1 GVPRPPWSTQCSR
14 NQRLVP
20 GPRVARCARN
30 QKRPGA
36 PGSTLWRHDPRSAKR
51 RGMAA
56 DNRVAIFLHS
66 GDYARVHPG
75 LAIAAA
81 AVASGREV
89 HLFFFW
95 WALDRLLRG
104 DLGEPTFEDSSIPLE
119 SREAAEDAFESG
131 YPTASQLME
140 SVRASGKCTIYACS
154 AS

>member
-1 GVPRPPWSTQCSR
+1 
-14 NQRLVP
+14 
-20 GPRVARCARN
+20 
-30 QKRPGA
+30 
-36 PGSTLWRHDPRSAKR
+36 
-51 RGMAA
+51 MAA

-66 GDYARVHPG
+66 GDYDRVHQG

-154 AS
+154 ASSGLLGVRPDRVAEKVDRIVGWSAILALTAGITDRFYL